1 MSAIWR
7 KVHDASGADL
17 VINQEQI
24 VAFNKGENGEAILMM
39 ADENHGLPDVQ
50 LEDLLSLWGIETG
63 TKPGQ
68 KSRISG

>member
-24 VAFNKGENGEAILMM
+24 VAFDKGENGEAILMM
-39 ADENHGLPDVQ
+39 ADGTHVLPDMQ
-50 LEDLLSLWGIETG
+50 LEELLLLWGIETG

>member
-39 ADENHGLPDVQ
+39 ADGSHVLPDVQ

>member
-7 KVHDASGADL
+7 KVHDKSGADL

-24 VAFNKGENGEAILMM
+24 VAFSKGENGEAVLMM
-39 ADENHGLPDVQ
+39 ADGSHVLPDVK
-50 LEDLLSLWGIETG
+50 LEDLLLLWGIETG
-63 TKPGQ
+63 TKAGQ